1 MYIVATCNQ
10 NFVKCYILQII
21 LVLRNIVNNHDR
33 GFYFF
38 LCVPYMLKIIQKK
51 KIKYINSIQS
61 NCTKTHFILNLS
73 VAVTCNYYI
82 LGRQYDRSGNL
93 RKWWSNGATFN
104 FIEKIECMINQY
116 NSYTVEEAGQKV
128 KL

>member
-1 MYIVATCNQ
+1 MYIVANQ

-38 LCVPYMLKIIQKK
+38 LCVPYMLKIIHKK
-51 KIKYINSIQS
+51 NKVHKFHPIKLHQNSFY
-61 NCTKTHFILNLS
+61 FILNLS

-82 LGRQYDRSGNL
+82 LGRQFDRSGNL

>member
-1 MYIVATCNQ
+1 MYIVANQ

-51 KIKYINSIQS
+51 IKYINSIQS

-82 LGRQYDRSGNL
+82 LGRQFDRSGNL

>member
-1 MYIVATCNQ
+1 MYIVANQ
-10 NFVKCYILQII
+10 NFVKCYIMQII

-38 LCVPYMLKIIQKK
+38 LCVPYMLKIIQK

>member
-1 MYIVATCNQ
+1 MYIVANQ

-38 LCVPYMLKIIQKK
+38 LCVPYMLKIIHTKM
-51 KIKYINSIQS
+51 KYINSIQL